1 MSFIPHAH
9 NNTNLEKKNLYYDV
23 SAYLFEVVTLGIALK
38 KVNFTCL
45 LQIVQCFFW

>member
-9 NNTNLEKKNLYYDV
+9 NHTNLEKTSNYYV